1 MIYHTSY
8 LLNKI
13 LNQILHWSIHIFII
27 IFIRSS
33 LISNFPIF
41 NRRLRTKLVK
51 DFNRQLSKSP
61 LSLSRVVFFSKR
73 RKLEYK
79 KRERRRRRRVEER
92 EWCWRGTPTGL
103 ERQWNNVTEHVSET
117 DRSQMGNKSHA
128 MPRRSAPRGTPVS
141 PFGRGRAIQET
152 KKKTLRVVT
161 IIEWDNWEGR
171 EGHSREA
178 LFRNYIT
185 LAKYNIYNFYIYI
198 IIIYIIYNFWDYKSN
213 LILGDLGEDYI
224 FIIYNLFYR
233 MKFLYML

>member
-61 LSLSRVVFFSKR
+61 LSLSLSCRFLFETTKTRVQ
-73 RKLEYK
+73 E
-79 KRERRRRRRVEER
+79 EGEEEEEEER

-161 IIEWDNWEGR
+161 IIEWDNWGGR
-171 EGHSREA
+171 EGHSKEA